1 MHMVKVF
8 RIKGRFRCGEFFQ
21 EFRKEVPAIV
31 PKHALEK
38 VYSEI
43 GSKHGVK
50 RHQILIEKIEEISLE
65 EVENPLVRE
74 ILGETDEREGGA
86 E

>member
-1 MHMVKVF
+1 MVKVF

>member
-1 MHMVKVF
+1 MVKVF

-65 EVENPLVRE
+65 EVENPLIRE
-74 ILGETDEREGGA
+74 ILGETDEREGRA

>member
-1 MHMVKVF
+1 MVKVF

-21 EFRKEVPAIV
+21 EFRKEVSAIV

-65 EVENPLVRE
+65 EVRE
-74 ILGETDEREGGA
+74 SPC
-86 E
+86 